1 MPLGVFDIALAALAA
16 LLGGLAGRQISLRR
30 HHSLALGAVLGAV
43 AGLAITL
50 LLGSY
55 FGSVFIG
62 LVVLGV
68 VVIFW

>member
-1 MPLGVFDIALAALAA
+1 MPFGVFDIALAALAA
-16 LLGGLAGRQISLRR
+16 LLAGLAGRQLALRR
-30 HHSLALGAVLGAV
+30 RYPLVLGAALGAI

-55 FGSVFIG
+55 FGSVFIA

-68 VVIFW
+68 VVVFW

>member
-1 MPLGVFDIALAALAA
+1 MPLGVFDIALAALTA
-16 LLGGLAGRQISLRR
+16 LLGGLAGRQLALRR
-30 HHSLALGAVLGAV
+30 RYPLVLSAALGAI

-68 VVIFW
+68 VVVFW

>member
-16 LLGGLAGRQISLRR
+16 LLGGLAGRQLALRR
-30 HHSLALGAVLGAV
+30 RYPLVLSAALGAVA
-43 AGLAITL
+43 ALAITL

-68 VVIFW
+68 VVVFS